1 MQSMER
7 LFIANNWNIIRIYTG
22 TCYYRVFISI
32 YITQVWDISCFC
44 IDVPNESKPIQE
56 MPPNVSSWRGHTDA
70 VISID
75 TAEHKELIVS
85 ASLDCCVS
93 LWTICGRYIG
103 KDTGTD
109 NY

>member
-1 MQSMER
+1 MER
-7 LFIANNWNIIRIYTG
+7 LFIADNWIIIRIYTG
-22 TCYYRVFISI
+22 TRYYRVFISI
-32 YITQVWDISCFC
+32 YITKVWDISCFC

-93 LWTICGRYIG
+93 LWTVCGRYVG
-103 KDTGTD
+103 KDMGTD